1 MRQLAAFP
9 EMVSALS
16 LAVVQT
22 TAVTTVTGSAISVSH
37 RRRELLMSLILP
49 TLLPLKLE

>member
-16 LAVVQT
+16 LVQT
-22 TAVTTVTGSAISVSH
+22 TTVTTVPGSAISVSH